1 MQRRWINALEDLKV
15 KEDGSGGNPADTII
29 QFKFGE
35 DGVDPSRSVQG
46 RAVDIDD
53 ILQEVLGEEPS
64 WKERLREQEMASY
77 GLTEK
82 DMYVEISEEEV
93 EVEEEEPPSEEGR
106 WPERR
111 RFSCCG
117 TAESR
122 RRPPRCW
129 RETAAHWRNSR

>member
-1 MQRRWINALEDLKV
+1 WCHAVDGREGLIDTAVPRARPACMPRRRISPVEDHKV
-15 KEDGSGGNPADTII
+15 KEDGTVRNTADTII

-53 ILQEVLGEEPS
+53 ILQEVLGDEPS

-93 EVEEEEPPSEEGR
+93 EVEEEEPPSEE
-106 WPERR
+106 
-111 RFSCCG
+111 
-117 TAESR
+117 
-122 RRPPRCW
+122 
-129 RETAAHWRNSR
+129 

>member
-1 MQRRWINALEDLKV
+1 MLRRLITALEDLKV
-15 KEDGSGGNPADTII
+15 KEDGTARNTADTII

-82 DMYVEISEEEV
+82 DMYVEITEEEA
-93 EVEEEEPPSEEGR
+93 EVEE
-106 WPERR
+106 
-111 RFSCCG
+111 
-117 TAESR
+117 
-122 RRPPRCW
+122 
-129 RETAAHWRNSR
+129 RETQAQKGDLRELRTEQ